1 MLNPAHGS
9 SADPTPV
16 AIPPDRAYWLLRSL
30 KVRSSPLLFAGRIQD
45 TSGIRDAVILEFRPE
60 LGAMVLLL
68 FDERTQEYQNRW
80 ISLQGASFYLTR
92 LGDSGFP
99 QWAES
104 HYMQIIEMRFPS
116 AGIVRLAELAPCA
129 RPSEAFG

>member
-1 MLNPAHGS
+1 MSKRSDRRCEDAH
-9 SADPTPV
+9 PV
-16 AIPPDRAYWLLRSL
+16 AISADRAYWLLRGL
-30 KVRSSPLLFAGRIQD
+30 KIRSSRLVFAGRIQD

-80 ISLQGASFYLTR
+80 ISLEGASFFLSR
-92 LGDSGFP
+92 HGDSGFP

-104 HYMQIIEMRFPS
+104 H
-116 AGIVRLAELAPCA
+116 
-129 RPSEAFG
+129 